1 MNPLLSV
8 TKPNTLEQKGDC
20 LFKKK
25 RKRSVT

>member
-1 MNPLLSV
+1 MNPLLSM
-8 TKPNTLEQKGDC
+8 TKPNTLEQKGNR